1 MKFFSKTKD
10 LLKAKGIDYEKLLSD
25 KSIFSSGFDYKKAL
39 NKKDF
44 DVFMKSEDKLKL

>member
-10 LLKAKGIDYEKLLSD
+10 ILKTKNILKTDDILKT
-25 KSIFSSGFDYKKAL
+25 KGFDYKKAL